1 MRRFNYLILL
11 VWLVLP
17 GMILAGTNL
26 LVNGDLETREPAFWN
41 RVNDANG
48 TYAIWASDTA
58 AHNPWNDALPSLF
71 SFKISKSQAT
81 GDVVGWK
88 SVNNASLYWNHANTT
103 DGSNKLY
110 NVSFYVKTEGVNTNP
125 TSDDQKIYVR
135 YSFYNGGNLIAEKIV
150 DVDQSVAS
158 KPWSKVEDAIFV
170 GGTPDEI
177 YVELLMGKDATGTVW
192 FDNISCNTAEGW
204 VMGVFNGDAETPVGW
219 MEWTSSSKIGF
230 ANVVEGVAHS
240 GNYSALLEEDDNE
253 DDEMV
258 FYSAPVPVQ
267 AGKWYKIGVW
277 VKTEGINTDTM
288 WYPTNVVP
296 DRDNNRIG
304 LCFFFHKAPIETNW
318 DLVGGDQF
326 VYIDQR
332 KGHENTDWV
341 HYVAIAKAPDEAAG
355 VSVRARFTSF
365 PTGKVWWDDFTVEEL
380 DVQDN
385 IVMNPSLETVEPGF
399 WNRVNDPN
407 ETYAI
412 WATDTAAYNPWN
424 DTLPSVH
431 SFKITKSQATSDV
444 VGWKSVNNA
453 NLYWNHANTT
463 DGSNKLYN
471 VSFYVKTEG
480 VNTNP
485 TSDDQ
490 KIYVRYSFYNGGNLI
505 AEKIVD
511 VDQTVASKPWSKVED
526 AIFVGGT
533 PDEIYVELLMGK
545 DATGTVWF
553 DNISCNTAEGWV
565 MGIFNG
571 DAERPVGWMQW
582 TSSSKIGHVG
592 VVEDV
597 AHSGTH
603 SVFMDEEDNQDDEMV
618 FYSIPAPAEQGKWYQ
633 ISAWVKTEG
642 INTDT
647 MWYPTNVI
655 PDRDNNRIGV
665 CFFFHKAPIETNWDL
680 VGGDQ
685 FFYIDQRNG
694 HADSD
699 WRLYT
704 AIAQA
709 PEEAAG
715 VSMRARYTSFP
726 TGKTWWDDFAI
737 QEVTPLAVAIEDPS
751 NTLPVIATDY
761 RLSDN
766 YPNPFNPTTVIQYT
780 VPKAGKVSIAIYNVL
795 GEKVKTLVNAV
806 MTPGTYSAIWNGTD
820 DNGKRVTTG
829 VYFYQLKAQ
838 NAVITKKMTFIK

>member
-1 MRRFNYLILL
+1 MKRFNYLTLFVL
-11 VWLVLP
+11 LVLP

-41 RVNDANG
+41 RVNDNDG

-58 AHNPWNDALPSLF
+58 AHDPWNDALPSEY
-71 SFKISKSQAT
+71 SFKITKSAT
-81 GDVVGWK
+81 TSDVVGWK
-88 SVNNASLYWNHANTT
+88 SVNNANLYWNHANTT
-103 DGSNKLY
+103 DGANKLY
-110 NVSFYVKTEGVNTNP
+110 NVSFYFKTEGVNTNP
-125 TSDDQKIYVR
+125 TTEDQKIYVR
-135 YSFYNGGNLIAEKIV
+135 YTFYSGGSLIAEKGV
-150 DVDQSVAS
+150 PVDQSVAS
-158 KPWSKVEDAIFV
+158 KPWNKVEDAIFV
-170 GGTPDEI
+170 GGQPDEVYI
-177 YVELLMGKDATGTVW
+177 ELLMGKDATGTVW

-219 MEWTSSSKIGF
+219 MAWTSSSKIGY
-230 ANVVEGVAHS
+230 ANVVKGVAHS
-240 GNYSALLEEDDNE
+240 GDYSALLEENDNE

-258 FYSAPVPVQ
+258 FYSAPAPAK

-326 VYIDQR
+326 MYIDQR
-332 KGHENTDWV
+332 KGHENTEWV
-341 HYVAIAKAPDEAAG
+341 HYVAIAKAPEEAAG

-380 DVQDN
+380 DVSDN
-385 IVMNPSLETVEPGF
+385 IIANPDLETLDPAF
-399 WNRVNDPN
+399 WNRVNDN
-407 ETYAI
+407 DGTYAI
-412 WATDTAAYNPWN
+412 WASDTAAHDPWN
-424 DTLPSVH
+424 DALPSDH
-431 SFKITKSQATSDV
+431 SFKITKSAATSDV

-463 DGSNKLYN
+463 DGANKLYN
-471 VSFYVKTEG
+471 VSFCVKTEG

-485 TSDDQ
+485 TTDEQ
-490 KIYVRYSFYNGGNLI
+490 KIYVRYTFYSGGSLI
-505 AEKIVD
+505 AEKVVP
-511 VDQTVASKPWSKVED
+511 VDQSVASKPWNKVED
-526 AIFVGGT
+526 AIFVGGQ
-533 PDEIYVELLMGK
+533 PDEVYIELLMGK

-565 MGIFNG
+565 MGVFNG
-571 DAERPVGWMQW
+571 DAETPVGWMQW
-582 TSSSKIGHVG
+582 TSSSKIGYAN
-592 VVEDV
+592 VVEGV

-603 SVFMDEEDNQDDEMV
+603 SVFMDEEDNEDDEMV
-618 FYSIPAPAEQGKWYQ
+618 FYSVPAPAEAGKWYQ

-704 AIAQA
+704 AVAQA

-737 QEVTPLAVAIEDPS
+737 QEITPLAVAIDDPS
-751 NTLPVIATDY
+751 NNLPVIATDY

-780 VPKAGKVSIAIYNVL
+780 VPKAGKVRIDIYNVL
-795 GEKVKTLVNAV
+795 GEKVKTLVNGV

-829 VYFYQLKAQ
+829 VYFYQLKAK